1 MCVPW
6 PLPRIPGGLQA
17 TRTQLSAL
25 RGGCA
30 WVLPLLFAPLAA
42 WTCLKRLIPITK
54 TDLGCCPRQV
64 NTLVWQR
71 AVVFVAEMKLGLL
84 GTSVAPAAHSQHG
97 WVGVNG
103 CEDSGS
109 GWRRALCASGDTG
122 LQEPPLLLSSCPR
135 APEVEMKWAG
145 ASL

>member
-6 PLPRIPGGLQA
+6 PLPRLPGGLQA

-71 AVVFVAEMKLGLL
+71 AVVFVAEMEIGAAGHKCSTSCSQPAWLGRCEWVCGAGGVRTVAVVGAGLYVPVETQVCKSLL
-84 GTSVAPAAHSQHG
+84 CCFPA
-97 WVGVNG
+97 VL
-103 CEDSGS
+103 E
-109 GWRRALCASGDTG
+109 
-122 LQEPPLLLSSCPR
+122 LLR
-135 APEVEMKWAG
+135 WK
-145 ASL
+145 

>member
-6 PLPRIPGGLQA
+6 PLPRLPGGLQA

-54 TDLGCCPRQV
+54 TDLGCCLRQV

-84 GTSVAPAAHSQHG
+84 GTSAAPAAHSQHG

-103 CEDSGS
+103 CVVLG
-109 GWRRALCASGDTG
+109 
-122 LQEPPLLLSSCPR
+122 
-135 APEVEMKWAG
+135 V
-145 ASL
+145 